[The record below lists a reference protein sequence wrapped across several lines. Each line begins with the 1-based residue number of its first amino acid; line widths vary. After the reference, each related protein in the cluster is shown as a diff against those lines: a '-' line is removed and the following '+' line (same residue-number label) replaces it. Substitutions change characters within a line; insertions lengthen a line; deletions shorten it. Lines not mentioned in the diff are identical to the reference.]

1 MATRFFA
8 SDNSATVHPAVMDSL
23 ASANH
28 GHAVAYG
35 ADPVTAR
42 AEEAFHE
49 LFGDEASVYFVYNG
63 TGANVL
69 AISTLLR
76 PYHAVICSDVAHV
89 YEDECGATERFA
101 GSALLTADSRNGKIG
116 PDAIRRFLPWRGVQ
130 HHVQPALVTITN
142 TTELGTVY
150 TPEEVAE
157 IAEAAHE
164 AGLYLHMDGARI
176 ANAACSIA
184 ASRGVGA
191 REALLAL
198 TRDAGVDALSFGA
211 TKNGIMF
218 GEAVVFFPSA
228 GRVAAAAS
236 YSGASAP
243 DAPFPF
249 VRKQGMQLASKMRYV
264 AAQFEALLSGDLWA
278 QNAEHANAMAARLKE
293 GLEKRGLGVAYP
305 VEANG
310 VFAQLPS
317 DLIAELQRRQFF
329 YVWDEPAGIVRLMAS
344 FDTEPDDIDT
354 FLEHL
359 DALRGA

>member
-1 MATRFFA
+1 
-8 SDNSATVHPAVMDSL
+8 
-23 ASANH
+23 
-28 GHAVAYG
+28 
-35 ADPVTAR
+35 
-42 AEEAFHE
+42 
-49 LFGDEASVYFVYNG
+49 
-63 TGANVL
+63 
-69 AISTLLR
+69 
-76 PYHAVICSDVAHV
+76 V

>member
-1 MATRFFA
+1 MYC
-8 SDNSATVHPAVMDSL
+8 H
-23 ASANH
+23 
-28 GHAVAYG
+28 
-35 ADPVTAR
+35 
-42 AEEAFHE
+42 
-49 LFGDEASVYFVYNG
+49 
-63 TGANVL
+63 
-69 AISTLLR
+69 
-76 PYHAVICSDVAHV
+76 
-89 YEDECGATERFA
+89 
-101 GSALLTADSRNGKIG
+101 
-116 PDAIRRFLPWRGVQ
+116 
-130 HHVQPALVTITN
+130 

-184 ASRGVGA
+184 ASRGINP

-218 GEAVVFFPSA
+218 GEAVLFFPSA

-236 YSGASAP
+236 SSGASAP

-293 GLEKRGLGVAYP
+293 GLEERGLGVAYP

-310 VFAQLPS
+310 VFAELPS

-344 FDTEPDDIDT
+344 FDTEPDDINT
-354 FLEHL
+354 FLGHL